1 MKLNISSSKQAGS
14 PMRDITNANNVK
26 PDISSEKRR
35 KHMPPS
41 DSGSIGLHESSPIV
55 KQQNLP
61 SKQVENTPERNQ
73 FSSGDSASCKDS
85 LVEPGVTSIIHIVTS
100 TIHTDQYFKRPRT
113 NPEDS
118 CGSKVLM
125 IQRFILFH
133 TCMFNFVNDM
143 MKHITREK

>member
-85 LVEPGVTSIIHIVTS
+85 LVEPGVTS
-100 TIHTDQYFKRPRT
+100 TIHTDQYFKRLRT